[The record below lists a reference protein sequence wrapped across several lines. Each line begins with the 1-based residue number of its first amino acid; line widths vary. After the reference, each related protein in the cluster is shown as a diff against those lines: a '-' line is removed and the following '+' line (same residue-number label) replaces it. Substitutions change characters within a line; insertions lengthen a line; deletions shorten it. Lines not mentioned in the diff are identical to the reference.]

1 MESLLR
7 LTNALIISRLEQK
20 IVHIRM
26 FYDALNV
33 SFGLKVLDYLRNV
46 LLSKNMAEN
55 AYSTPWKQVVN
66 KTQIKHRRI
75 QNPVKR
81 LR

>member
-1 MESLLR
+1 
-7 LTNALIISRLEQK
+7 
-20 IVHIRM
+20 M
-26 FYDALNV
+26 FYENLNV

-55 AYSTPWKQVVN
+55 TDSTPWIQVVN

-75 QNPVKR
+75 QNLSNV
-81 LR
+81 